1 FRNTKRRRR
10 TLTRFRAAGV
20 MWLVAAVLSA
30 ATTVVFRDD
39 SAWYAITLVASTL
52 AVVLGI
58 MLLWRPNSASVLMST
73 IGGVVWVVLYAVLIA
88 IQSDDLQAWTADA
101 FFVVLGGAAA
111 FISARAGRELA
122 V

>member
-1 FRNTKRRRR
+1 M
-10 TLTRFRAAGV
+10 TRFRTAGV

-30 ATTVVFRDD
+30 ATTFVFRDG
-39 SAWYAITLVASTL
+39 SAWYAITFVASTL
-52 AVVLGI
+52 AAVLGI
-58 MLLWRPNSASVLMST
+58 MLLWRPNSATVLMST
-73 IGGVVWVVLYAVLIA
+73 IGGVAWVVLYAVLIA

-111 FISARAGRELA
+111 FISAKAGRELA